1 MLQPWYA
8 DSTAMIGPPVDGIP
22 HQAMQLLEECG
33 PACGYYPKLSKS
45 IFVPSSPEARD
56 ECQWR
61 LAEFQFEFQ
70 DGSCY
75 VAGFIS
81 TDDVKC
87 EWLEP
92 QIKEWDTG
100 IETLSC
106 ITKQYPQTAYAGLV
120 KSLQMEWMYL
130 QCILPGIEDIM
141 APLEEAIQ
149 KIFLP
154 ALFEE
159 PEASLTALRPLM
171 CLGVGKADLGVPDPR
186 DTVKANLLAL
196 QSITIFL
203 VDSLAT
209 RTPLNTVAYLE
220 GGSQL

>member
-1 MLQPWYA
+1 MLFR
-8 DSTAMIGPPVDGIP
+8 S
-22 HQAMQLLEECG
+22 
-33 PACGYYPKLSKS
+33 
-45 IFVPSSPEARD
+45 
-56 ECQWR
+56 
-61 LAEFQFEFQ
+61 
-70 DGSCY
+70 
-75 VAGFIS
+75 
-81 TDDVKC
+81 
-87 EWLEP
+87 
-92 QIKEWDTG
+92 
-100 IETLSC
+100 
-106 ITKQYPQTAYAGLV
+106 
-120 KSLQMEWMYL
+120 
-130 QCILPGIEDIM
+130 
-141 APLEEAIQ
+141 AIQ

-220 GGSQL
+220 GGSQDHMTEDDGTLERLITASSSLHEQLWMERATKL